1 MGAKT
6 KKLQNFFQLTK
17 LNSQWKKKNQTYIN
31 DPNNISIKNK
41 IILS

>member
-17 LNSQWKKKNQTYIN
+17 LNSQWKKKKS
-31 DPNNISIKNK
+31 NILMIQ
-41 IILS
+41 ITFQ